1 MSRIIFQRLYKVYSV
16 QLHRPARIISTQ
28 AMSIPMFTLGR
39 AIHWILDFDGTL
51 TKKDTLNALVNVAV
65 AANPGRP
72 TLAAWQNVTK
82 AYLSDYSTA
91 LEQHA
96 PDGNLPTTVIDERKL
111 LWDLEV
117 VEQRSIDR
125 VSAAEIFKD
134 VTGTDLYV
142 GAARAV
148 ERRDVQLR
156 SGSSDFLH
164 YLYMRM
170 SRQDVDVDMVNI
182 LSVNWSQRFIAGCLQ
197 AVRLDPYIQLPQWKD
212 LVQQGDVQYG
222 PTRSRQLLQ
231 QLPKNTRGLEQNA
244 PFRMD
249 VYANELEGVEEGS
262 QSTGKVCAKGSHAI
276 MSSRDKMTY
285 LQCLRK
291 TSPYT
296 MRPVPVV
303 YVGDSWTDFE
313 CLLAAELGICI
324 RDDPMTSSQRTLAD
338 SLKRLDIR
346 CPNILEW
353 ENVDEWSI
361 IWARD
366 FIEIRE
372 WAEKIESERK

>member
-1 MSRIIFQRLYKVYSV
+1 
-16 QLHRPARIISTQ
+16 
-28 AMSIPMFTLGR
+28 MFTLGR

-170 SRQDVDVDMVNI
+170 SRQD
-182 LSVNWSQRFIAGCLQ
+182 
-197 AVRLDPYIQLPQWKD
+197 
-212 LVQQGDVQYG
+212 
-222 PTRSRQLLQ
+222 